1 MNIITFLFGFH
12 ALWTIQASLAAR
24 VDQAPSSISPFEVH
38 SLPGAPSLPPSWA
51 GRLPV
56 PDVEEGNS
64 LFFWLVEAE
73 DSAYD
78 DNLISQLTQIHFSEM
93 QADKTSLAQRRP
105 RLFVLART
113 DRRQRSNVLRWQ
125 LDQAGE

>member
-1 MNIITFLFGFH
+1 M
-12 ALWTIQASLAAR
+12 
-24 VDQAPSSISPFEVH
+24 
-38 SLPGAPSLPPSWA
+38 
-51 GRLPV
+51 